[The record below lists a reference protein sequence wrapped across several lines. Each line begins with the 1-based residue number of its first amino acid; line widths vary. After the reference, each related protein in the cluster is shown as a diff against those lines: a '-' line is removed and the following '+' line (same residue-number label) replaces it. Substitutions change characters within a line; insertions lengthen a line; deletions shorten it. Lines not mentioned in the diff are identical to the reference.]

1 MSIQG
6 KRGKE
11 GGFPAEKSMSIQGL
25 GFTITSIAYLA
36 IPDLINSITD
46 MPFGLTLMI
55 FALLYL
61 QKERLPHEHCEHP
74 ADVSDHAGI
83 LCTDGDSGVWLYG
96 TPIRYAFILIVL
108 VIAAVKR
115 NLIIQKIKAL
125 KK

>member
-25 GFTITSIAYLA
+25 SFTITSIALIIYLA
-36 IPDLINSITD
+36 IPDLINSITG

-55 FALLYL
+55 LALLYL

-96 TPIRYAFILIVL
+96 SAHSLCVHPDCSRDCGS
-108 VIAAVKR
+108 
-115 NLIIQKIKAL
+115 
-125 KK
+125 